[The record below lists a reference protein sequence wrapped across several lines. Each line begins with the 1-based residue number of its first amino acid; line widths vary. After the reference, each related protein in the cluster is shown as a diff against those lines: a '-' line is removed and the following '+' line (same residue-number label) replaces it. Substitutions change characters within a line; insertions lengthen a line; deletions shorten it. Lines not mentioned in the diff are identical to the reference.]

1 MSQPSLL
8 IAVANQQ
15 HFSRYPVP
23 NEGRIMI
30 VIYAGWDAVD
40 AVASSCVFFDAR
52 TSDVGAYGEVVWS

>member
-1 MSQPSLL
+1 L
-8 IAVANQQ
+8 IASANQQ

-40 AVASSCVFFDAR
+40 AAASSRVFWRADERRCSAFAKASAD
-52 TSDVGAYGEVVWS
+52 SV